1 MPKLNL
7 LAPLVLFMLSACA
20 PVPATPER
28 VVIPTATLAP
38 IASQP
43 PRLTAT
49 SISTRKPLPTFTPIP
64 PTPSET
70 PTHTD
75 IPPIIAMVNAQQNV
89 NVRSGPGVD
98 FSDIIVLAPTT
109 RVEVLGQSSDGRWY
123 NVLMNDGQEGWVA
136 ASLLSLLPTPTP
148 PVMLFAQTPT
158 PVSASATLPPSSANT
173 TPDGY
178 TVTPS
183 PTPSATSSLAVDAS
197 VLPVIDMLS
206 IEQTA
211 TALSGFIVPTATRP
225 PATQALTLSPVAT
238 MNGTAQ
244 ARGASVQKGVDVLA
258 YCDNPALGTPPTT
271 LAAGSTIDIVWRWF
285 AITEQQVLDHLAAS
299 LYSVE
304 LDDVPIRQLNSYRSS
319 IKQGANGYFVEW
331 YVPTA
336 PLEAGEHVITYSV
349 TWTTRVFDGYAYFG
363 PGSATLTES
372 GTCTF
377 TVQ

>member
-1 MPKLNL
+1 
-7 LAPLVLFMLSACA
+7 
-20 PVPATPER
+20 
-28 VVIPTATLAP
+28 
-38 IASQP
+38 
-43 PRLTAT
+43 
-49 SISTRKPLPTFTPIP
+49 
-64 PTPSET
+64 
-70 PTHTD
+70 
-75 IPPIIAMVNAQQNV
+75 
-89 NVRSGPGVD
+89 
-98 FSDIIVLAPTT
+98 
-109 RVEVLGQSSDGRWY
+109 
-123 NVLMNDGQEGWVA
+123 
-136 ASLLSLLPTPTP
+136 
-148 PVMLFAQTPT
+148 
-158 PVSASATLPPSSANT
+158 
-173 TPDGY
+173 
-178 TVTPS
+178 
-183 PTPSATSSLAVDAS
+183 
-197 VLPVIDMLS
+197 
-206 IEQTA
+206 
-211 TALSGFIVPTATRP
+211 
-225 PATQALTLSPVAT
+225 

-319 IKQGANGYFVEW
+319 IKQGGNGYFVEW